1 MWFRQPRVLP
11 HTCSQGRQRPSQ
23 HYTVNYIYF
32 SNNDPLNKG
41 HLLIKDTC
49 PDYRRHFVLRT
60 EYTPTPKVSLA
71 QTFYRRQ
78 HFRRAPSLFRR
89 YKQFRALFSASSSSS
104 SPFSDIGGVHI
115 VSSAST
121 WPHTS
126 TQSYT
131 SPASP
136 SSHICSLLPPSGDT
150 TMHNFSFTI
159 QLQYTFGEQTHV
171 QNFKQFNKFYRP
183 HYNTHSDA
191 ENRNLCLLIIIH
203 VLIGQESLY

>member
-1 MWFRQPRVLP
+1 MVPTAQSPSTHLLARQTSTVATL
-11 HTCSQGRQRPSQ
+11 HSELYILLKQRPSEQ
-23 HYTVNYIYF
+23 GT
-32 SNNDPLNKG
+32 PLYKG
-41 HLLIKDTC
+41 HLPRL
-49 PDYRRHFVLRT
+49 YRRDHFIQDTLFCPILVLNIQDT
-60 EYTPTPKVSLA
+60 LHTPGVSYSDVTNNLE
-71 QTFYRRQ
+71 
-78 HFRRAPSLFRR
+78 
-89 YKQFRALFSASSSSS
+89 RALFSASSSS